1 MPSSRI
7 PTPGTLRPGG
17 EPADG
22 MPEHYRRIVSFTSRG
37 GRLNQVQKRAFD
49 AYADRWYLEAT
60 DLGGAIDSPSLFGR
74 DAPLVIEVGSGMG
87 ESTAAMAQ
95 ARPEVNVLAVEVYR
109 PGIAQTLHHLAR
121 RGVENVRVLRADAVP
136 VLDELVSADSLEELW
151 LFFPD
156 PWPKNKHH
164 KRRIVTD
171 SFVTL
176 VASRLRPGGVFRL
189 GTDIEQYAEVMLE
202 VCSRNR
208 LLLNRNDSFGPR
220 PEFRPTTRFEG
231 RGLDEGRAIFDLEFE
246 RIR

>member
-60 DLGGAIDSPSLFGR
+60 DLGEAIDSPSLFGR

-208 LLLNRNDSFGPR
+208 LLCNRNDGFGPR